1 MSLKSHEINLDIT
14 PITETFGAIISG
26 VKLSNQ
32 MSQDELNQIKSYWNR
47 YQILLFRDQ
56 DLSKEDILSLIHI

>member
-32 MSQDELNQIKSYWNR
+32 MSQDEKCKKSSYCILNDNIENLNKR
-47 YQILLFRDQ
+47 IL
-56 DLSKEDILSLIHI
+56 EIHNKLV